1 MVFPHAPHNQLII
14 HVSTWK
20 VVAPLRQNISTCS
33 FGANSTE
40 QSVLT
45 RTAALMIRTKAF
57 SSELL
62 RLLPEQK
69 RLPRTEAS

>member
-1 MVFPHAPHNQLII
+1 MVFPHALHNQLII

-20 VVAPLRQNISTCS
+20 IVAPLHQNISS

-57 SSELL
+57 SSEPS

-69 RLPRTEAS
+69 RLPRTKAS